1 MLLKIH
7 NSYLYYIDKCDLIND
22 YYQNIIDLIKKILYN
37 NKQIE
42 INIIFGSTNVDF
54 NNNNKIIR
62 INLNWEHTLVKQGG
76 RSSANSQIGVI
87 KDINNNN
94 YLVRI
99 DRYSELMGSDII
111 IDYSIPNICNVGMSN
126 LFEEFSKK
134 HIYIYSSIYES
145 YFIKENRNITTLTTF
160 INTNEPRRRALLE
173 NIKEKNIPH
182 NNVNNCFVKNDLKNL
197 YKNTKIIINIHQT
210 NHHDTFEEL
219 RVLPALQCGVIVVC
233 ENSPLSELIAYN
245 DYIIWST
252 YDKILD
258 KVNEVIE
265 NYDYY
270 HNLIFVNKKKIS
282 LDFESLNAIN
292 YDILQNKIINNYTKH
307 PKGLCQENK
316 NDT

>member
-7 NSYLYYIDKCDLIND
+7 NSYLYYIDKYNLIND
-22 YYQNIIDLIKKILYN
+22 YYQNIIELIKKILYN
-37 NKQIE
+37 NKQLE
-42 INIIFGSTNVDF
+42 INIIFGNTNGRF
-54 NNNNKIIR
+54 NNNNKTIR

-87 KDINNNN
+87 KDVNNNN

-99 DRYSELMGSDII
+99 YRYSELINSDII
-111 IDYSIPNICNVGMSN
+111 IDYSVPNICNVGMSN
-126 LFEEFSKK
+126 LFKEFSKK

-160 INTNEPRRRALLE
+160 VSINEPRRRALLE
-173 NIKEKNIPH
+173 KIKQNNMPH
-182 NNVNNCFVKNDLKNL
+182 TNVNNCFDKNDLKNL

-233 ENSPLSELIAYN
+233 ENSPLSELIPYN
-245 DYIIWST
+245 DYIIWSS

-270 HNLIFVNKKKIS
+270 HNLVFVEKKKIS
-282 LDFESLNAIN
+282 IDFDSLNSIN
-292 YDILQNKIINNYTKH
+292 YDILQNKIVNN
-307 PKGLCQENK
+307 N
-316 NDT
+316 